1 MDNAKKRRLINTVY
15 LVVALAMLAGLILWC
30 GLLIYEAYHPGGNSA
45 GAVLAALA
53 AVLLVIIFSIGCA
66 VAEVVLFEVFVL
78 VRYLLTD
85 PHKSPAFTACNV
97 ASASLAVAVPLLVLP
112 SVVTGLDPEGN
123 YALGILLC
131 WGIVWASYRIV
142 YAIVR
147 SAAKRKN
154 VSEE

>member
-30 GLLIYEAYHPGGNSA
+30 GLLIYEAYHPDGNSA

-66 VAEVVLFEVFVL
+66 VAEVVLLEAFIL

-85 PHKSPAFTACNV
+85 PHKRPAFTVCNIV
-97 ASASLAVAVPLLVLP
+97 SASLSVVVPLLVLL

-123 YALGILLC
+123 YALGTLLC
-131 WGIVWASYRIV
+131 WGIVWAHYRIV
-142 YAIVR
+142 YCIVR
-147 SAAKRKN
+147 GAVKRKN